1 MRKPTYP
8 IYRNGVKPMRRRS
21 GVNPVPTF
29 YEFVENSLEV
39 RKNILAHSTLT
50 AKRSRHRILQQ
61 FAIDVYGK
69 PSLDWADFNSQLPL
83 KLQNWCY
90 GSPNN
95 FSQNYVAKI
104 LDILRTWLIE
114 AKDLKIKD
122 LSNAF
127 ESKAYKLSDTPVDS
141 IALTFS
147 EVVHLS
153 ELEIKDKRLDK
164 VRDVFVFACLTG
176 LRYSDVSRLKKI
188 NFQTLTKKDARLSI
202 IDIVTQKTG
211 ERVSVPLH
219 PIAKAVI
226 KRNGGELPRV
236 PSNQKLNEYLKELCE
251 LAQMSEVVQLRGNV
265 GGKMVVKTKAKFES
279 ISTHTARRTF
289 ATIAYVHF
297 KMPAFLVMKA
307 TGHKSEREFM
317 KYIRIDKTNS
327 AFEMA
332 AYFNGTAQKK
342 APSV

>member
-251 LAQMSEVVQLRGNV
+251 LAQMS
-265 GGKMVVKTKAKFES
+265 
-279 ISTHTARRTF
+279 THTARRTF